1 MRQFLRR
8 FYGNDGVGCFFAIC
22 FVVMALCLLI
32 RFILGPSVADRAVA
46 ADSIDILS
54 DMALILFALYSGR
67 SVFLDIALITAL
79 LGFIGSTIV
88 ARYLEGR
95 L

>member
-1 MRQFLRR
+1 MRMPEL
-8 FYGNDGVGCFFAIC
+8 CFFAIC
-22 FVVMALCLLI
+22 FIILALCLLV

-79 LGFIGSTIV
+79 LGFVGSTIV

>member
-1 MRQFLRR
+1 MSELL
-8 FYGNDGVGCFFAIC
+8 FFAVC
-22 FVVMALCLLI
+22 FIVLTLCLLI
-32 RFILGPSVADRAVA
+32 RGNLGPSVADRAIA

-67 SVFLDIALITAL
+67 SIFLDIALITAV
-79 LGFIGSTIV
+79 LGFVGSTMV

>member
-1 MRQFLRR
+1 MIMNELI
-8 FYGNDGVGCFFAIC
+8 FFAIC
-22 FVVMALCLLI
+22 FAVLALCLIFRLI
-32 RFILGPSVADRAVA
+32 KGPSVADRAVA

-54 DMALILFALYSGR
+54 DMALILYALYTGR
-67 SVFLDIALITAL
+67 SVFLDIAFITAL
-79 LGFIGSTIV
+79 LGFVGSTLV

>member
-1 MRQFLRR
+1 MNELL
-8 FYGNDGVGCFFAIC
+8 FFAIC
-22 FVVMALCLLI
+22 FIVLALCLFYRLI
-32 RFILGPSVADRAVA
+32 KGPTLIDRAMS

-67 SVFLDIALITAL
+67 GIYLDIALVTAV
-79 LGFIGSTIV
+79 LGFIGSVIIS
-88 ARYLEGR
+88 RYLEGR

>member
-1 MRQFLRR
+1 MNKTELL
-8 FYGNDGVGCFFAIC
+8 FFAIC
-22 FVVMALCLLI
+22 YTALALSLLLRLI
-32 RFILGPSVADRAVA
+32 KGPTVADRAVVS
-46 ADSIDILS
+46 DSIDILT

-79 LGFIGSTIV
+79 LGFIGTTMV
-88 ARYLEGR
+88 ARYLEGK

>member
-1 MRQFLRR
+1 MIMEELL
-8 FYGNDGVGCFFAIC
+8 FFAIC
-22 FVVMALCLLI
+22 FVVLALTLMIRLL
-32 RFILGPSVADRAVA
+32 RGPSVADRAVA
-46 ADSIDILS
+46 ADSMDILG

-88 ARYLEGR
+88 ARYLEGK

>member
-1 MRQFLRR
+1 MSELL
-8 FYGNDGVGCFFAIC
+8 FFAIC
-22 FVVMALCLLI
+22 FIVLALCLLI
-32 RFILGPSVADRAVA
+32 RVIIGPSVADRAVA
-46 ADSIDILS
+46 ADSIDLLA

-67 SVFLDIALITAL
+67 SVFIDIAFITAI

-88 ARYLEGR
+88 ARYLEGK

>member
-1 MRQFLRR
+1 MNEFL
-8 FYGNDGVGCFFAIC
+8 FFAIC
-22 FVVMALCLLI
+22 FVVLALTLLYRLI
-32 RFILGPSVADRAVA
+32 KGPSVVDRAVS

-67 SVFLDIALITAL
+67 GIYLDIALVTAV
-79 LGFIGSTIV
+79 LGFIGSV
-88 ARYLEGR
+88 LVSRYLEGR

>member
-1 MRQFLRR
+1 MDREDLEVNHQELL
-8 FYGNDGVGCFFAIC
+8 FFAIC
-22 FVVMALCLLI
+22 FTVMALLLFV
-32 RFILGPSVADRAVA
+32 RLFKGPSVADRAVVI
-46 ADSIDILS
+46 DSIDILT

-79 LGFIGSTIV
+79 LGFVGSTLV
-88 ARYLEGR
+88 ARYLEGG